1 MHQIEQTIYKLPHI
15 IEILKHKY
23 PEEDIGDRLRIPF
36 NQDGQLLSA
45 GLSEPYKW
53 IPWTPLKNGHRVPY
67 QTNEYERNNF
77 VFVQAMKVTSINR
90 ASYIRIEVNL
100 EDINGKKYTMPI
112 QRFKDHI
119 DKIYGG
125 WIVGQFKFIKHY
137 GYRVEMVKDLWNEA
151 RQI

>member
-15 IEILKHKY
+15 VDILKYKY
-23 PEEDIGDRLRIPF
+23 PEEEIGDKLRVPF
-36 NQDGQLLSA
+36 SQDGQLLQG

-53 IPWTPLKNGHRVPY
+53 VPWSPTKRAHQVPFV
-67 QTNEYERNNF
+67 TNEHERNNF
-77 VFVQAMKVTSINR
+77 VFVQAMKVTSFTR
-90 ASYIRIEVNL
+90 ASYVMIEVRL
-100 EDINGKKYTMPI
+100 EDVNGKKYTMPI
-112 QRFKDHI
+112 QRFKGYI

-137 GYRVEMVKDLWNEA
+137 GFRIEMVKDLWNEA